1 MRKNYMRTKDEMDL
15 LLSER
20 EIKEGTKKFIVKK
33 ISMLN
38 AIRLTTKQSGVAK
51 RLMQDSEGFSIAISE
66 LSDVDENNKATTT
79 SIRLL
84 GFVDLVTMIGDD
96 GVDFIKELIVK
107 STTMTDEDVE
117 MIALED
123 SVDLIQNIYEV
134 NEGFF
139 TKFIAKVN
147 EKLAVVKKK
156 LDAEK
161 KKSK

>member
-1 MRKNYMRTKDEMDL
+1 MSTKDEMDL
-15 LLSER
+15 LLAER
-20 EIKEGTKKFIVKK
+20 EIKLGTKKFIVKK

-38 AIRLTTKQSGVAK
+38 AIRLTTKLSGVVK
-51 RLMQDSEGFSIAISE
+51 RLMEDSEGFSRAISE
-66 LSDVDENNKATTT
+66 LSYVDENNKATTT

-84 GFVDLVTMIGDD
+84 GFVDLVTMIGDE

-117 MIALED
+117 MITLED

-147 EKLAVVKKK
+147 EKLAGLKKK

-161 KKSK
+161 KKNK